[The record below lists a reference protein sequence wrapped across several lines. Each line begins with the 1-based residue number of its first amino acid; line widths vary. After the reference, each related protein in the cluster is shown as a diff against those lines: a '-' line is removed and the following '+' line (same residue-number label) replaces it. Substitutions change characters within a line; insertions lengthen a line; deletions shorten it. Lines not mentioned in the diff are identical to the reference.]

1 MFLYSQIELMYIK
14 DVKEFL
20 RIIFLL
26 SIIAILLEY
35 LIMR

>member
-20 RIIFLL
+20 GIIFLP